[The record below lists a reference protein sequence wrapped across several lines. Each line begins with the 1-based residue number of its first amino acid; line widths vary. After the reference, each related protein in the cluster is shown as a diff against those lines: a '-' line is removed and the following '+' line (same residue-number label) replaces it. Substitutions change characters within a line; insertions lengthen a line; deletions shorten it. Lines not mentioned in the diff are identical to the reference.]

1 MQGSYLCNGN
11 YIKGETAGYAV
22 KNSVLNLIFHKEDKS
37 VPGCKAPINQHY
49 SLQ

>member
-22 KNSVLNLIFHKEDKS
+22 KNSVLNLISDREISPFRDAK
-37 VPGCKAPINQHY
+37 P
-49 SLQ
+49 L

>member
-22 KNSVLNLIFHKEDKS
+22 KNSVLNLIFHRE
-37 VPGCKAPINQHY
+37 PI
-49 SLQ
+49 SPFRDAKPL